1 LCMLFVSHE
10 VTVSSYACGTSMD
23 RYRGTHSETEGQ
35 PEDRIPKQT
44 KAGKRKRPN
53 KRATTLVQTFLG
65 TRQLKATPVA
75 LPE

>member
-1 LCMLFVSHE
+1 
-10 VTVSSYACGTSMD
+10 MD

-35 PEDRIPKQT
+35 PEDRIPKQQRET